1 MNGAG
6 AKVVKNASI
15 LMTSQLITWILSLLL
30 TIFLPRYL
38 GAAVTG
44 EFVLANSIWA
54 IMGMLIGFGTD
65 TLLTKEIAR
74 HPERTSELVGTA
86 FSIRIVLFLLM
97 CGLVALYIQLTSCP
111 ASTVHLIWIIGISSL
126 ITQIGLACQSALQGL
141 EYMHYTSI
149 AGILSKAVNTILA
162 LVVVFLG
169 LSVYSIG
176 FVTIISAVVSTTLLL
191 LFLRRYFKIYVQV
204 HVAPAIE
211 MIKSSIPYL
220 LSGMGL
226 ILYGQIDVL
235 IISSMIN
242 AREVGWYGITTQLTG
257 TLLFIPVVFTT
268 AIFPALTRAYSNQ
281 SSSLSLLIR
290 KSFDL
295 MLMLSIPIG
304 LGILVIADPLIILL
318 YGPAFAQSGPIL
330 SIMGIVVIFMY
341 LNILVGQFL
350 ISTDR
355 QNIWTIIMFF
365 ATIVTVPLDLLLVPW
380 SQSSFGNGA
389 LGGAISFV
397 ITEFGMC
404 IAGIYLLPKG
414 SLGWS
419 NLRSGILIIGAGIGM
434 AIATWYCR
442 ELFIVIPIFV
452 GALTYICLIAILR
465 VFPKEDIAMLK
476 KAVQDTL
483 RKVRRRA
490 PKPVVD
496 PSINY

>member
-6 AKVVKNASI
+6 TKVIKNASI
-15 LMTSQLITWILSLLL
+15 LMTSQLITWILSLVL

-54 IMGMLIGFGTD
+54 ILGMLIGFGMD

-74 HPERTSELVGTA
+74 HPERTPKLIGTA
-86 FSIRIVLFLLM
+86 FSIRIVLFFLM
-97 CGLVALYIQLTSCP
+97 CGLVALYLQLTSYSS
-111 ASTVHLIWIIGISSL
+111 STVYLIWIIGISSL
-126 ITQIGLACQSALQGL
+126 ITQIGLAYQSALQGL

-149 AGILSKAVNTILA
+149 AGIASKAVNTILA
-162 LVVVFLG
+162 LAVVFLG

-176 FVTIISAVVSTTLLL
+176 LVNVIAALTSTILLIV
-191 LFLRRYFKIYVQV
+191 FLRRYFKTQIQIRIL
-204 HVAPAIE
+204 PAIE
-211 MIKSSIPYL
+211 MLKSSVPYL
-220 LSGMGL
+220 MSGMGL

-268 AIFPALTRAYSNQ
+268 AIFPSLTRSYSNN
-281 SSSLSLLIR
+281 SGSPSLLIR

-304 LGILVIADPLIILL
+304 LGIFVIADPLVILL
-318 YGPAFAQSGPIL
+318 YGPSFAQSGPIL

-341 LNILVGQFL
+341 LNILVGQLL

-355 QNIWTIIMFF
+355 QNIWTIIMFI
-365 ATIVTVPLDLLLVPW
+365 ATLITVPLDILLVPW
-380 SQSSFGNGA
+380 SQSSFSNGA
-389 LGGAISFV
+389 IGGAVSFV

-404 IAGIYLLPKG
+404 VAGIYLLPKG
-414 SLGWS
+414 SLGRS
-419 NLRSGILIIGAGIGM
+419 NIRSGSLIISAGIVM

-442 ELFIVIPIFV
+442 ELFIPIPILV
-452 GALTYICLIAILR
+452 GALTYICLIAILGI
-465 VFPKEDIAMLK
+465 FPKEDVAILK
-476 KAVQDTL
+476 KVVQDSL
-483 RKVRRRA
+483 YKVRRRH
-490 PKPVVD
+490 PKPVPD
-496 PSINY
+496 PSI